1 MRKGGRSWRVA
12 ILRIMSTYMS
22 TRQLVPVSPAEPII
36 IGTSSS
42 RAASSMCSRSCSC
55 QAAGL
60 AQVSLPSGTGPMS
73 SLPES
78 AAM

>member
-1 MRKGGRSWRVA
+1 MP
-12 ILRIMSTYMS
+12 TYMS
-22 TRQLVPVSPAEPII
+22 TRESEPVSPAEPIS

-42 RAASSMCSRSCSC
+42 RAASSISSRSWRC
-55 QAAGL
+55 QLSGL

-78 AAM
+78 AAI